1 MSRKQAENKVREKSI
16 AEKARMIVSDVQD
29 EVVEIADVG
38 EVSDDT
44 MNEFE
49 DEVIS
54 EGEDLITKAD
64 DAENVEITENAD
76 AEETATEE
84 KADSL
89 AEIYGDTEIRVDFKV
104 DKWDMY
110 AFLMHH
116 SYMSFS
122 GIIGILLSLFCIGR
136 AISEF
141 VSGTI
146 SPTIA
151 IFVFFGLWFLVISPI
166 TMIGKAAMQIKTNS
180 YMQKPITYIFTE
192 NGLIQEQGEMRAG
205 CRWEQVTKVVRMKRV
220 WILYTGKVRGSIMPV
235 RQFGE
240 QGEAMKALIAQHT
253 GKKR

>member
-16 AEKARMIVSDVQD
+16 AEKARMTVSDVQD
-29 EVVEIADVG
+29 EVVDME
-38 EVSDDT
+38 EVSDDAV
-44 MNEFE
+44 NEFE
-49 DEVIS
+49 S
-54 EGEDLITKAD
+54 ESIPEEADSLTETEDVK
-64 DAENVEITENAD
+64 NVEIVENTD
-76 AEETATEE
+76 AEETAAEE
-84 KADSL
+84 KADPL
-89 AEIYGDTEIRVDFKV
+89 VEIYGDTEIRVDFKV

-122 GIIGILLSLFCIGR
+122 GIIGILLSLFCVGR
-136 AISEF
+136 AIGEF
-141 VSGTI
+141 VSGTT
-146 SPTIA
+146 SPTTA
-151 IFVFFGLWFLVISPI
+151 IFVFVGLWFLVISPI

-205 CRWEQVTKVVRMKRV
+205 CRWEQVTKIVRMKRV

-240 QGEAMKALIAQHT
+240 QGEAMKALIAEHT
-253 GKKR
+253 EKKH

>member
-1 MSRKQAENKVREKSI
+1 MSRKQAENEVREKSI
-16 AEKARMIVSDVQD
+16 AEKARMTVSDSAVD
-29 EVVEIADVG
+29 E
-38 EVSDDT
+38 
-44 MNEFE
+44 
-49 DEVIS
+49 S
-54 EGEDLITKAD
+54 EGEPVAEKEGFVSEEAETESAEI
-64 DAENVEITENAD
+64 AENADNAD
-76 AEETATEE
+76 AEAEE
-84 KADSL
+84 KTDPL

-141 VSGTI
+141 VSGT
-146 SPTIA
+146 SSTTTA
-151 IFVFFGLWFLVISPI
+151 ILVVVGLWFLVISPI

-240 QGEAMKALIAQHT
+240 QGEALKVLIAEHT